1 MSSMPHK
8 KEAQEWYVLTEEKLD
23 DIGTEKKQ
31 VPESLCI
38 SWLLKVACQNPQ
50 LTGENNF

>member
-1 MSSMPHK
+1 MPHK